1 MTPGDEN
8 HEVFK
13 DCLSLAVLEK
23 YCTVLPKKMPKR
35 HRKGTSHAG
44 SSTVQSMPAIGEG
57 ESESDRAELADFIE
71 VIQSSRN
78 GMSCLIAEVL

>member
-23 YCTVLPKKMPKR
+23 YSTVPLKKMPKR
-35 HRKGTSHAG
+35 HRKGTSDAG
-44 SSTVQSMPAIGEG
+44 CSTVQSRPAIGEG
-57 ESESDRAELADFIE
+57 ESENDRAELADFIE

-78 GMSCLIAEVL
+78 GMSRLIVEVW